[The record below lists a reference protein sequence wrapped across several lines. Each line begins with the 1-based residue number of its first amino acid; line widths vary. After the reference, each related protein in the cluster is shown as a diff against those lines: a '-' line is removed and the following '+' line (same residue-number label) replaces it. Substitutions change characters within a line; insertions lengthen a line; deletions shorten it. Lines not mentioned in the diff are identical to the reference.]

1 MGNVKVVCDALRATR
16 SHPAAK
22 GLLTHANRMLAD
34 AHTKFLPNREPL
46 EPLSNQANSAS
57 DRSIVFA
64 DAPTGEGAYRAYL
77 QQKMSWLWMN
87 QRVQGCYLDCVG
99 VKDPIALG
107 AWIAATAEIVECSCQ
122 IAGTDLMAKM
132 QDAPGVLLFRL
143 AESFVKVSSQLWQIG
158 VNDCQHG

>member
-16 SHPAAK
+16 SLPAAR
-22 GLLTHANRMLAD
+22 GLLAHANKMLTEAN
-34 AHTKFLPNREPL
+34 TKFLPNCEQGFRL
-46 EPLSNQANSAS
+46 GTIRANAYIDSGWVSA
-57 DRSIVFA
+57 DVLA
-64 DAPTGEGAYRAYL
+64 GEAAYRAHL

-87 QRVQGCYLDCVG
+87 QRVQGCYLDCAG

-143 AESFVKVSSQLWQIG
+143 AESFVRVSGFRLVASLPAL
-158 VNDCQHG
+158 D